1 MICILPG
8 THLLLRLSLINKN
21 FSVFVLYNTTLK
33 LVTVIGT
40 FEIFVCICY
49 LKHLKEAQ
57 KKVNLVNPGKHQFF
71 CSSNFISQ
79 FYFLMKSKNCIDIY

>member
-8 THLLLRLSLINKN
+8 THLLLRLSLNKN
-21 FSVFVLYNTTLK
+21 FSGFDLYNITLK
-33 LVTVIGT
+33 LVTIIGT

-57 KKVNLVNPGKHQFF
+57 KSRF
-71 CSSNFISQ
+71 S
-79 FYFLMKSKNCIDIY
+79 

>member
-21 FSVFVLYNTTLK
+21 LSVFVLYNTLK

-57 KKVNLVNPGKHQFF
+57 KKGKF
-71 CSSNFISQ
+71 SQ
-79 FYFLMKSKNCIDIY
+79 PRETSIFL

>member
-8 THLLLRLSLINKN
+8 THLFLRLSHINKN
-21 FSVFVLYNTTLK
+21 FSVFVLYNIALK

-57 KKVNLVNPGKHQFF
+57 KK
-71 CSSNFISQ
+71 
-79 FYFLMKSKNCIDIY
+79 

>member
-8 THLLLRLSLINKN
+8 THLLLRLSFNKN
-21 FSVFVLYNTTLK
+21 FSGFVLFNITLK
-33 LVTVIGT
+33 LVTIIGT

-57 KKVNLVNPGKHQFF
+57 KSRF
-71 CSSNFISQ
+71 S
-79 FYFLMKSKNCIDIY
+79 

>member
-1 MICILPG
+1 M
-8 THLLLRLSLINKN
+8 N
-21 FSVFVLYNTTLK
+21 FSVFVLYNITLK

-57 KKVNLVNPGKHQFF
+57 KKVDLVNPGKHQFF

-79 FYFLMKSKNCIDIY
+79 FYFLMKSNNALILINANSLFNIIIRIILKV

>member
-8 THLLLRLSLINKN
+8 THLLLRLPLISKS

-33 LVTVIGT
+33 LITIIGT
-40 FEIFVCICY
+40 FEIFVRICY
-49 LKHLKEAQ
+49 RKHLKEAQ
-57 KKVNLVNPGKHQFF
+57 KLNLVNPGKHPFF

-79 FYFLMKSKNCIDIY
+79 FYFLMKSK

>member
-8 THLLLRLSLINKN
+8 THLFLRLSRINKN
-21 FSVFVLYNTTLK
+21 FSVFVLYNITLK

-57 KKVNLVNPGKHQFF
+57 KK
-71 CSSNFISQ
+71 
-79 FYFLMKSKNCIDIY
+79 

>member
-8 THLLLRLSLINKN
+8 THLFLRLSLNKN
-21 FSVFVLYNTTLK
+21 FSGFVLYNITLK
-33 LVTVIGT
+33 LVTIDIIGT

-57 KKVNLVNPGKHQFF
+57 KSRFN
-71 CSSNFISQ
+71 
-79 FYFLMKSKNCIDIY
+79 